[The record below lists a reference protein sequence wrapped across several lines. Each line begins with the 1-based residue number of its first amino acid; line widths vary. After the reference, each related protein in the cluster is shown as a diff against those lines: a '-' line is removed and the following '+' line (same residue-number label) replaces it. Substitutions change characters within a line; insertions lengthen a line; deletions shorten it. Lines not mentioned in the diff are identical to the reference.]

1 MTVNDPMTDIL
12 PALPDPAPA
21 PVITVIEP
29 EAFAP
34 LGRLGQ
40 WLFAEGASLRV
51 VRPWAGEAIPGPA
64 GVGDGLVVLGG
75 AMGAH
80 DDARHPW
87 LADVRSLLRGAVEQR
102 LPAVAICLG
111 AQIAAEALGGATA
124 CPSPHGS
131 ENGVVDLELTEAAR
145 EDPVEA
151 LRSE

>member
-64 GVGDGLVVLGG
+64 GAGDGLVVLGG
-75 AMGAH
+75 AMSAH

-87 LADVRSLLRGAVEQR
+87 LADVRSLLRDR
-102 LPAVAICLG
+102 K
-111 AQIAAEALGGATA
+111 
-124 CPSPHGS
+124 S
-131 ENGVVDLELTEAAR
+131 VV
-145 EDPVEA
+145 
-151 LRSE
+151 

>member
-1 MTVNDPMTDIL
+1 MTVNSPMTDIL

-64 GVGDGLVVLGG
+64 GAGDQVGGGGEGGRQGADAEEDTDPEQDRLASEVVGEASRDDRAEDRPDGRNGDDHALAEGG
-75 AMGAH
+75 Q
-80 DDARHPW
+80 RVQRFE
-87 LADVRSLLRGAVEQR
+87 LLLRA
-102 LPAVAICLG
+102 
-111 AQIAAEALGGATA
+111 
-124 CPSPHGS
+124 
-131 ENGVVDLELTEAAR
+131 
-145 EDPVEA
+145 
-151 LRSE
+151 